1 MIRTVWRLGLAG
13 LLALPVLG
21 LGLAALAPTTW
32 YPADLAQHWA
42 PHLAILSLP
51 LWCWLGRR
59 AWIGGTLTVLTLA
72 ALWPW
77 LWVAWAPRA
86 QPAGGSA
93 VRVTTANLFYHSAD
107 HRPAIAPLEGDIV
120 ALIETRP
127 EDRSLVR
134 NDPRWPHQ
142 RWLQARNYGAMGLL
156 SRWPMQA
163 SELELLDAPG
173 IDARIALPWGS
184 VRVIALHTWS
194 PSSLRHAGMN
204 RRQLAE
210 LAGIAETE
218 PGPLLIL
225 GDLNATPGEAEMRR
239 LHACGLRLAHG
250 GSPRTWPS
258 WLGPAGI
265 AIDHILVRGL
275 RLGDAQAVRLPGSDH
290 HGVTALFSPF

>member
-1 MIRTVWRLGLAG
+1 MIRPIWRFALAG
-13 LLALPVLG
+13 LLGLPVIG
-21 LGLAALAPTTW
+21 LGLAALAPTGW

-59 AWIGGTLTVLTLA
+59 AWIGGGLALLAGA

-86 QPAGGSA
+86 LPPGPSA
-93 VRVTTANLFYHSAD
+93 VRVTTANVYYHSIQ
-107 HRPAIAPLEGDIV
+107 HRAAILPLEGDIV

-127 EDRSLVR
+127 EDRTLVR
-134 NDPRWPHQ
+134 DDPRWPHQ
-142 RWLQARNYGAMGLL
+142 RWLQALNFGAMGLL

-163 SELELLDAPG
+163 NELDLLDAPG
-173 IDARIALPWGS
+173 IDARIAMPWGS
-184 VRVIALHTWS
+184 LRVIAVHTWS
-194 PSSLRHAGMN
+194 PSSRRHASLN
-204 RRQLAE
+204 RLQLTE

-275 RLGDAQAVRLPGSDH
+275 RLGDAQAVDLPGSDH
-290 HGVTALFSPF
+290 HGVTALISP